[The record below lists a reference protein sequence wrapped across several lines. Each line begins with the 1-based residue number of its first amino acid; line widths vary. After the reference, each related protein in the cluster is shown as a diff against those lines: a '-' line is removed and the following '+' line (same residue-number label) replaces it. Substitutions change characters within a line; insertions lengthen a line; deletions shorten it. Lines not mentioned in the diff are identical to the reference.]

1 MKKIISYSLWGSNP
15 TYTIGAIKNAEN
27 ARVMYPGWICRY
39 YIADDVPT
47 DIVEQLKSFD
57 NTEIVM
63 MGGGDWTSTFWRFT
77 PASEDDVEIM
87 ISRDT
92 DSRLTL
98 REVEAV
104 DAWIASDKG
113 FHIMRDHP
121 FHGYQIMA
129 GMLGIKKNVIKDI
142 SVMMTNFIA
151 SLQEKSYYQND
162 QDFLRLKIWPIVSND
177 YICHDEFFEKKQFP
191 SPRQPRQFVGQ
202 PFDQFDNEL
211 DSTHADKL
219 I

>member
-1 MKKIISYSLWGSNP
+1 MKKLICFSIWGDNP
-15 TYTIGAIKNAEN
+15 IYTIGAIKNAILAKEL
-27 ARVMYPGWICRY
+27 YPGWICRY
-39 YIADDVPT
+39 YIANDVCES
-47 DIVEQLKSFD
+47 IINELKSYD

-63 MGGGDWTSTFWRFT
+63 MGEGDWTSTFWRFT

-92 DSRLTL
+92 DSRLTQ

-104 DAWIASDKG
+104 NEWIASDKS
-113 FHIMRDHP
+113 FHMMRDHP
-121 FHGYQIMA
+121 YHGYQIMA
-129 GMLGIKKNVIKDI
+129 GMWGVKKNTIKNI
-142 SVMMTNFIA
+142 STMMTSFIA

-162 QDFLRLKIWPIVSND
+162 QDFLRLKVWPIVSND
-177 YICHDEFFEKKQFP
+177 YICHDEFFEKKPFP

-202 PFDQFDNEL
+202 PFDQFDKEL
-211 DSTHADKL
+211 DTKHGDL

>member
-1 MKKIISYSLWGSNP
+1 MKKLISYSIWGSNP

-27 ARVMYPGWICRY
+27 AKVMYPGWICRF

-63 MGGGDWTSTFWRFT
+63 MGKGDWTGMFWRFYA
-77 PASEDDVEIM
+77 ASDPDVEVM

-104 DAWIASDKG
+104 NEWLESDKG

-121 FHGYQIMA
+121 FHGYQIMGGMWGCKA
-129 GMLGIKKNVIKDI
+129 GKIPNIKQLIDDYPKGE
-142 SVMMTNFIA
+142 F
-151 SLQEKSYYQND
+151 YQVD
-162 QDFLRLKIWPIVSND
+162 QNFLREVIWPMVADD
-177 YICHDEFFEKKQFP
+177 YICHDEYFEKKSFP

-202 PFDQFDNEL
+202 PFDQHDNEL
-211 DSTHADKL
+211 DKTHADKL
-219 I
+219 